1 MTVEL
6 GEQKMTTNKLVKL
19 KIRTIPFC
27 IYAMDLLD
35 NPDDS
40 VGDEVYTAKSVKARE
55 RAIAERLK
63 HIQSKTLIFG
73 KQNESAYHLLNDLIK
88 ELAEEKKE

>member
-1 MTVEL
+1 M
-6 GEQKMTTNKLVKL
+6 TNKLPLL
-19 KIRTIPFC
+19 KIIGEHVCTKE
-27 IYAMDLLD
+27 
-35 NPDDS
+35 S
-40 VGDEVYTAKSVKARE
+40 VHNRE

-88 ELAEEKKE
+88 ELAEDKKE